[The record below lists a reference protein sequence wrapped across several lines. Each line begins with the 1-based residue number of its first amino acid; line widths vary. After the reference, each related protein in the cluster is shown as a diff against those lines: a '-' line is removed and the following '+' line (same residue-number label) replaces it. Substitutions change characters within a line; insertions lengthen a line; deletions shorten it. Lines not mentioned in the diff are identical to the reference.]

1 MTNQITYVF
10 FAYTFTF
17 SILILIGL
25 KFYLSYLR
33 NRKIFNKINID
44 INNKK

>member
-10 FAYTFTF
+10 FAYLFTFTIF
-17 SILILIGL
+17 ILMGL

-33 NRKIFNKINID
+33 NRKKLNKLNRD
-44 INNKK
+44 MNNKK